1 MGIGDNDG
9 GSGRN
14 GQRVDRSIA
23 MSPPSDTNLP
33 EERMNIQWSADN
45 ETILSEW
52 HDIAICYK
60 YMFEKTHAYYANLN
74 AWYTIPAI
82 IFSTISGTASF
93 AQASLPAEYQVYA
106 PMAIGTVN
114 IIIGILTTIQQY
126 LKISEL
132 KESNKTV
139 SLAWDKFSRNIAIEL
154 AKAPDERQDAGH
166 FLKYSRQE
174 FDRLMENGNTIPSHI
189 VHKFKRK
196 FSGKTPEEK
205 HNYDMIKKPDVCD
218 VLVSI
223 NAKRHMWFP
232 KRDEYDTYPRP
243 RGDSVYSGPHPPRVP
258 SGYYYDDDDDEE
270 ESRYRRRNTEFPG
283 AAANGTR
290 RVSMASYVHS
300 PPHGGSGTPKQS
312 SKDRSLPSQ
321 IPSTP
326 GSAEQPTR
334 GSAEQPTRGSA
345 EQPAHGSDHGSAE
358 QPGLYRLPVGNNR
371 RNMYIQP
378 QPHQPTLPTGAHA
391 QTTRL
396 QSVTDASSTV
406 WSTLQNIFSTT
417 ESAAQPPARRAPAP
431 SLNLVPLGGAVGAT
445 GTFFS
450 NMVRRTSTAEVP
462 PSPVAPRTATRMEFA
477 ARLPPLVP
485 DPDETE
491 TPPYHYQAEEGVTV
505 APRLGME
512 IDRGVGVRVPD
523 ASIIAET
530 LTPIDA
536 PVSDDIP
543 PSSDDISAPVPLNT
557 VIGALEAL
565 SRSSSLSV
573 NDNPVDTNTDVEA
586 ANAHE

>member
-1 MGIGDNDG
+1 M
-9 GSGRN
+9 
-14 GQRVDRSIA
+14 A

-45 ETILSEW
+45 ETILAEW

-93 AQASLPAEYQVYA
+93 AQASLPTDYQVYA

-189 VHKFKRK
+189 VRKFKRK

-232 KRDEYDTYPRP
+232 KRDIHDIYSRP
-243 RGDSVYSGPHPPRVP
+243 RGDSVYSGPHPPQVP
-258 SGYYYDDDDDEE
+258 AAGYYYDDGHDEE
-270 ESRYRRRNTEFPG
+270 GGDQHHYRDRDRRRSSEDTFFNINRRTS
-283 AAANGTR
+283 ANASISPHARTR
-290 RVSMASYVHS
+290 PHHS
-300 PPHGGSGTPKQS
+300 RESSTPNHS
-312 SKDRSLPSQ
+312 SKDPSN
-321 IPSTP
+321 STP
-326 GSAEQPTR
+326 T
-334 GSAEQPTRGSA
+334 
-345 EQPAHGSDHGSAE
+345 
-358 QPGLYRLPVGNNR
+358 
-371 RNMYIQP
+371 
-378 QPHQPTLPTGAHA
+378 HA
-391 QTTRL
+391 
-396 QSVTDASSTV
+396 SASSV
-406 WSTLQNIFSTT
+406 AWSTLQNIFSSSTHAET
-417 ESAAQPPARRAPAP
+417 GTAPPRVAQLPVPVVPPLN
-431 SLNLVPLGGAVGAT
+431 LNLVPLGRQSNPGSSADSAAIARFAGDSAAT
-445 GTFFS
+445 SF
-450 NMVRRTSTAEVP
+450 E
-462 PSPVAPRTATRMEFA
+462 ATRA
-477 ARLPPLVP
+477 ATRSGFVSRLPPLNA
-485 DPDETE
+485 EN
-491 TPPYHYQAEEGVTV
+491 YLSEEGVTV
-505 APRLGME
+505 TPQLGTAQ
-512 IDRGVGVRVPD
+512 PTQTPP
-523 ASIIAET
+523 ET
-530 LTPIDA
+530 DNIPPPSNDDDDDDNGTPI
-536 PVSDDIP
+536 
-543 PSSDDISAPVPLNT
+543 PLNT
-557 VIGALEAL
+557 AAL
-565 SRSSSLSV
+565 SEPTAV
-573 NDNPVDTNTDVEA
+573 HNDDIETGG
-586 ANAHE
+586 HEPSGQPQNQ